1 MVQKPRMRD
10 MVADYRRDKL
20 WEDLRGNW
28 VNAAIHRL
36 PAFAVAWGAARLGLS
51 PTALTLASGLIALA
65 LPLAAAFLPMP
76 FAAILVCVLGY
87 LFQVLDCADGT
98 LARATGRTSEA
109 GARIDFLIDMA
120 QWGLLYLAIGLLADR
135 TLGTGFQWTALAC
148 AAAWMRLY
156 ARTVRD
162 ALPKGRDEPESRPL
176 AVNEIP
182 EAAIAG
188 ISGAIPFL
196 ALAGPYLPWAVWALA
211 AYSVLDIA
219 TALVAHRHRPS

>member
-20 WEDLRGNW
+20 REDLRGNW
-28 VNAAIHRL
+28 VNAAIHRW
-36 PAFAVAWGAARLGLS
+36 PAFGVAWASARIGVS
-51 PTALTLASGLIALA
+51 PTALTLLSGLVALA
-65 LPLAAAFLPMP
+65 LPIAAAFTSLPS
-76 FAAILVCVLGY
+76 AAILVCLLGY
-87 LFQVLDCADGT
+87 VFQVLDCADGT
-98 LARATGRTSEA
+98 LARATGSSSES

-135 TLGTGFQWTALAC
+135 TLGSGFQWTALAVC
-148 AAAWMRLY
+148 AAWMRLY

-162 ALPKGRDEPESRPL
+162 ALPVKAQEESRPL
-176 AVNEIP
+176 ALHEVP

-188 ISGAIPFL
+188 ISGALPFL
-196 ALAGPYLPWAVWALA
+196 ALAGGWLHWAVWALA

-219 TALVAHRHRPS
+219 TALLSHRNGRP